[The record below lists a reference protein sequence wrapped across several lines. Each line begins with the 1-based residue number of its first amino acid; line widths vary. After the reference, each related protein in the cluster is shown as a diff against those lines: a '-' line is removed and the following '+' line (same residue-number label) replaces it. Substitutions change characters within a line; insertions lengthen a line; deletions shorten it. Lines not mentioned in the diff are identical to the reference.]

1 MKEATMEIKDRRKS
15 ERNEYGTPI
24 TIYQMKSP
32 ERYYYGI
39 IDNYG
44 QGGMHI
50 KTTGLIKEGTPVV
63 VRLNRYEEDGKGLEE
78 HEEYFGSVTWGREL
92 EESDTGYRFGYGVEY
107 DDALRY

>member
-1 MKEATMEIKDRRKS
+1 MKTNERRRF
-15 ERNEYGTPI
+15 ERKEYGTPI

-63 VRLNRYEEDGKGLEE
+63 VRLNRDEDQGKGPEE
-78 HEEYFGSVTWGREL
+78 FEEYFGNVTWSREL
-92 EESDTGYRFGYGVEY
+92 EEPENGYRFGYGVQYE
-107 DDALRY
+107 DAVNY